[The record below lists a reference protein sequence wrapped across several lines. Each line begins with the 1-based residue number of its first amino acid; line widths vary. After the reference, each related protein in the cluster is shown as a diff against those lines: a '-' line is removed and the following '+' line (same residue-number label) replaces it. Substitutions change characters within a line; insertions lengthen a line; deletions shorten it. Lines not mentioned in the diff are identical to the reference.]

1 MRAAG
6 LAMSRDRLDRFCQ
19 GIERTV
25 VTEAEV
31 VAAPPTRGPDKV
43 ALHVHK
49 RDVGFRRAPIDGQ
62 HRLIRKHP

>member
-1 MRAAG
+1 MACELSALPR
-6 LAMSRDRLDRFCQ
+6 RL
-19 GIERTV
+19 IALIASVRTV

-31 VAAPPTRGPDKV
+31 VAAPPTRGADKV

-49 RDVGFRRAPIDGQ
+49 RDVGFRRAPIDRQ